1 MASQG
6 SNVLIS
12 LKNKMQSLRDELEK
26 YKEFY
31 EDKCKEVSVESDKV
45 QKVMILK
52 LTTGNL

>member
-26 YKEFY
+26 YKELY
-31 EDKCKEVSVESDKV
+31 ELKCKEVTGENDKL
-45 QKVMILK
+45 QKVI
-52 LTTGNL
+52 N